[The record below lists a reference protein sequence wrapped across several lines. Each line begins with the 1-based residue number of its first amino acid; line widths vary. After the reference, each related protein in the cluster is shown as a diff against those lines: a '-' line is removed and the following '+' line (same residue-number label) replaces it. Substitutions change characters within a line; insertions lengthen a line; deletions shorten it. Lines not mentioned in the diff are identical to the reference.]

1 MSSGVVE
8 KKQSSAATITAIA
21 GTNGAGKSSILGE
34 YLRQHGGEVFDP
46 DEIARRLREV
56 HPGLSQPDANALAW
70 SAGRDRLRDAIEHGH
85 DFVFET
91 TLGGNTIPSL
101 LADAACRGHRV
112 VIWYVGLASPEVHIR
127 RVAARVRR
135 GGHSI
140 PEAKIRERFT
150 RSLENLITLLPVLK
164 ECRVFDNSYTAEM
177 DHGEAPKPVSLV
189 HVRGGEILESI
200 DLRKVPDWAKPVFA
214 TLLIE

>member
-1 MSSGVVE
+1 MPSGVIE
-8 KKQSSAATITAIA
+8 PKQPAVATITAIA

-34 YLRQHGGEVFDP
+34 YLRQQGGEVFDP
-46 DEIARRLREV
+46 DEIARRLREG
-56 HPGLSQPDANALAW
+56 HPGLGQPDANALAW
-70 SAGRDRLRDAIEHGH
+70 GAGRDRLSDTIEHGH

-101 LADAACRGHRV
+101 LADAASRGHRV
-112 VIWYVGLASPEVHIR
+112 VIWYVGLESPEAHIR

-135 GGHSI
+135 GGHPI

-150 RSLENLITLLPVLK
+150 RSMENLITLLPVLN
-164 ECRVFDNSYTAEM
+164 EYRVFENSYTADL
-177 DHGEAPKPVSLV
+177 DHGEAPQPVSLL
-189 HVRGGEILESI
+189 HVRGGEILQSI